1 MINISN
7 MRKGSRAAKAIFDV
21 EIDGWTIRGCTVVQ
35 RPDGKLE
42 ARPPLLR
49 DGRGAVQVPAE
60 LWPAFVQDGLSE
72 YRRISREEGWG
83 EVCAGEQEALA
94 RDAEMNVPKWHDASP
109 RSPCAPRPKDVVHRG
124 NSLIAL

>member
-49 DGRGAVQVPAE
+49 DGRRAVQVPAE

-72 YRRISREEGWG
+72 YRRIFREEKWG
-83 EVCAGEQEALA
+83 EICAGGEEALA
-94 RDAEMNVPKWHDASP
+94 AA
-109 RSPCAPRPKDVVHRG
+109 G
-124 NSLIAL
+124 I